1 MSVDIHP
8 PKSALE
14 RCTEGA
20 AAGSRLNRRNA
31 MAWGVTIG
39 QLCSLFNLTPRAIR
53 FYEERGLVTVARDG
67 RNRRIF
73 DHHARQRLQ
82 FIADLRRARLSL
94 HEIRDVLDGTDGD
107 ETQLKQQVLAKL
119 AAQLQAL
126 DATRRELVR
135 TIEHFAR
142 EPLPVGST
150 VERPLA
156 DARDGWLPGGPDL
169 PPWKRQ
175 SSLESS

>member
-1 MSVDIHP
+1 VSVEIHP
-8 PKSALE
+8 LSRAPA

-20 AAGSRLNRRNA
+20 PAGSRLNPSNA
-31 MAWGVTIG
+31 IAWGVTIG

-53 FYEERGLVTVARDG
+53 FYEERGLVTVTRDG

-73 DHHARQRLQ
+73 DHQARQRLQ
-82 FIADLRRARLSL
+82 VIADLRRARLSL
-94 HEIRDVLDGTDGD
+94 HDIRDVLNDTDGD

-135 TIEHFAR
+135 TIEHFAG
-142 EPLPVGST
+142 EPASGRLNG
-150 VERPLA
+150 
-156 DARDGWLPGGPDL
+156 
-169 PPWKRQ
+169 
-175 SSLESS
+175 

>member
-1 MSVDIHP
+1 VSVDIYP
-8 PKSALE
+8 PKPTLE
-14 RCTEGA
+14 SCTEGA
-20 AAGSRLNRRNA
+20 AAVSRLNRANA
-31 MAWGVTIG
+31 VAWGVTIG
-39 QLCSLFNLTPRAIR
+39 QLCSLFSLTPRAIR

-73 DHHARQRLQ
+73 DHQARQRLQ

-94 HEIRDVLDGTDGD
+94 HEIRDVLDEANGD

-126 DATRRELVR
+126 DATRRDLIR

-142 EPLPVGST
+142 EPLPFGST
-150 VERPLA
+150 VDRPLA